1 MNNPV
6 KYIDPNEKDAV
17 LVVFPDYKIST
28 PIGKM
33 GNLGHAG
40 VLLINNKTGLTK
52 YYEYGRYDKEGK
64 GEVRNIKISNVKI
77 DKNGK
82 PTTESLNKVMGEL
95 SKKAG

>member
-1 MNNPV
+1 MNM
-6 KYIDPNEKDAV
+6 D
-17 LVVFPDYKIST
+17 
-28 PIGKM
+28 
-33 GNLGHAG
+33 
-40 VLLINNKTGLTK
+40 
-52 YYEYGRYDKEGK
+52 DKEGK